1 MAERL
6 QKVLAAR
13 GVAARRA
20 CEEMIRDG
28 QVTVNGHCVR
38 KLPVLVDPDHDDIR
52 VNGRRITG
60 ERKVYYLLNK
70 PKGVLCTA
78 YDPAGRRRAI
88 DLLPG
93 VRERVYPVGRLDA
106 DSDGLLILT
115 NDGELTNRLTHPR
128 YGTAKTYRVEVDGR
142 ITAATVEKLK
152 QGVWL
157 SGGRTRRAGVKI
169 IRRGSPRSVLEIT
182 LHEGRNRQVRRM
194 LLRLGHRVRRL
205 TRIRIGRLSL
215 HGLGSGQHRP
225 LAPDEIR
232 SLNRLAKPT
241 VDPPRSAPP
250 VRASAAPARAP
261 ACPAAV
267 AATPLFADVSILR
280 PRP

>member
-20 CEEMIRDG
+20 CEELIRDG

-38 KLPVLVDPDHDDIR
+38 KMPVLVDPDHDDIR

-88 DLLPG
+88 DFLPG

-106 DSDGLLILT
+106 DSDGLLLLT

-128 YGTAKTYRVEVDGR
+128 YGTAKTYRVEIDGR
-142 ITAATVEKLK
+142 ITAAAVEKLK

-157 SGGRTRRAGVKI
+157 EGGGKTRRAGVKI
-169 IRRGSPRSVLEIT
+169 IRRGSPRSILEIT

-205 TRIRIGRLSL
+205 TRVRIGRLSL
-215 HGLGSGQHRP
+215 HGLGSGQHRA

-232 SLNRLAKPT
+232 YLTRLTKPP
-241 VDPPRSAPP
+241 VDPPRSASTPAAAP
-250 VRASAAPARAP
+250 RPARRPRRASRR
-261 ACPAAV
+261 PAA
-267 AATPLFADVSILR
+267 R
-280 PRP
+280 Q